1 MSGATNIDVRKK
13 SELILCILVRG
24 NIVAVQNKTKVNNQM
39 AQEKGNKSD
48 SEALILFCS

>member
-24 NIVAVQNKTKVNNQM
+24 NIVAVLYKIRQ
-39 AQEKGNKSD
+39 
-48 SEALILFCS
+48 SE